1 MPPSLSAI
9 DAISPAFDRVRR
21 QLFQPFRF
29 AFWARMALVALATGE
44 FYSSSSWS
52 GMRFTLPSTRRNPG
66 YAFLDLVRPHW
77 EYLKRYLPWIVLGVL
92 LLAAFVIFWIY
103 VSSVFRFIL
112 FDSVLTDRCNM
123 KSQWRQYR
131 WQGMRFFLWRICL
144 GLGIA
149 AALGIL
155 TGAGA
160 LALVSTGAFRNPRQH
175 IALLVL
181 GGIAAFLLLTCIIIL
196 AALISLF
203 ARDFVVPVMAL
214 ENVGVI
220 DGWRRVIA
228 LLGADR
234 KGYVGYVLM
243 KIVLVVGSTI
253 LFGILTLIAVLLM
266 LIPLSIA
273 GAALFFFARSAGLLW
288 SFPAIAVGV
297 VLAAAALA
305 VVFYVTAFIS
315 APAMMFFQAYVIHFL
330 GSRYPALGA
339 RISAPP
345 TPPAPPPFPDP
356 GVSPAGQ
363 DY

>member
-1 MPPSLSAI
+1 MPPTVSAI

-29 AFWARMALVALATGE
+29 AFWVRMALVALATGE

-52 GMRFTLPSTRRNPG
+52 GLRFTLPSTRRNPG
-66 YAFLDLVRPHW
+66 YAVLDLVQPHW
-77 EYLKRYLPWIVLGVL
+77 EYLKRYLPWIVLAGL
-92 LLAAFVIFWIY
+92 FILAGMALWVY
-103 VSSVFRFIL
+103 ASSVFRFIL
-112 FDSVLTDRCNM
+112 FDSVLTDHCAIRT
-123 KSQWRQYR
+123 QWRQWR
-131 WQGMRFFLWRICL
+131 SHGMRFFLWRVCL

-155 TGAGA
+155 AGAGA
-160 LALVSTGAFRNPRQH
+160 LAFVSTGAFKNPRQH
-175 IALLVL
+175 VALLVL

-214 ENVGVI
+214 ENVGII

-228 LLGADR
+228 LLGADK

-243 KIVLVVGSTI
+243 KIVLVVGTTI

-273 GAALFFFARSAGLLW
+273 GAALYFFARSAGLLW

-297 VLAAAALA
+297 VFAGAALA

-315 APAMMFFQAYVIHFL
+315 APAMMFFQAYVIHFM
-330 GSRYPALGA
+330 GARYPALGA
-339 RISAPP
+339 RIAAPP
-345 TPPAPPPFPDP
+345 TPPAPSAFADP
-356 GVSPAGQ
+356 SVSPAG
-363 DY
+363 